1 MSIPIERCRIC
12 GRETL
17 EEVLNLGIQYLTGVF
32 PPTQQHPD
40 LPKGPLSLVRCAA
53 INGCGLVQLSHS
65 YEPAKMYG
73 ANYGYRS
80 GLNASMVRHLK
91 SRIDAILMRQ
101 AVAEGDVVIDIAS
114 NDGTSL
120 NFYPTSCVRIGID
133 PTAEKYR
140 EFYASDVI
148 RVCDFFSKE
157 SALAASQ
164 GEKALAI
171 TAFSM
176 MYDLEDPTSF
186 VRQVADVLDPHG
198 IFVFEQSYL
207 PLMLERVAFD
217 TICHEHIEY
226 YGLRQ
231 IDWILSSADLEMID
245 VELNDINGG
254 SFAVTAAH
262 RGRFETSSAVQ
273 HLRDEESNLWS
284 DVSERLHQFRL
295 STEEVI
301 NNLREFVQTELAKGR
316 TFAALGASTKGNVL
330 LQAAKLGPRE
340 IVQIGDVNPDKFG
353 CFTPGSGIPI
363 LPEEDVLARN
373 FDYYI
378 VLPWHF
384 RDFFI
389 SSSRFRDRR
398 LVFPLPELTVIVPQ

>member
-1 MSIPIERCRIC
+1 
-12 GRETL
+12 
-17 EEVLNLGIQYLTGVF
+17 
-32 PPTQQHPD
+32 
-40 LPKGPLSLVRCAA
+40 
-53 INGCGLVQLSHS
+53 
-65 YEPAKMYG
+65 
-73 ANYGYRS
+73 
-80 GLNASMVRHLK
+80 MVRHLK
-91 SRIDAILMRQ
+91 SRVDAVLMRRP
-101 AVAEGDVVIDIAS
+101 VSSDDVVIDIAS

-120 NFYPTSCVRIGID
+120 GFYPASSVRIGID
-133 PTAEKYR
+133 PTAEKYKD
-140 EFYASDVI
+140 FYPTNVI
-148 RVCDFFSKE
+148 RVCDFFTKK
-157 SALAASQ
+157 SALAASK
-164 GEKALAI
+164 GRRALAI

-186 VRQVADVLDPHG
+186 VRQVADVLDPQG

-231 IDWILSSADLEMID
+231 IDWILSAADLEVLD

-262 RGRFETSSAVQ
+262 RGRFNISPAVQ
-273 HLRDEESNLWS
+273 RLREKESDFWVN
-284 DVSERLHQFRL
+284 VSARLNQFRS
-295 STEEVI
+295 STEQSI
-301 NNLREFVQTELAKGR
+301 NELRGFVQVELAKGK

-330 LQAAKLGPRE
+330 LQAAKLGPTE

-363 LPEEDVLARN
+363 VPEETVLARD
-373 FDYYI
+373 FHYYI

-384 RDFFI
+384 KGFFLG
-389 SSSRFRDRR
+389 STRFRGRR
-398 LVFPLPELTVIVPQ
+398 LIFPLPRLEVVVT